1 MNALQSAQGHIR
13 TLAAS
18 ETTALVG
25 LKAGSSL
32 LRLVSN
38 LILTRILAPEAFG
51 AVGIIVSI
59 RYVLAMVS
67 DMGFRAFLIRHER
80 HDDQFLNTLWS
91 VQLARNILL
100 TAVMIAGAALFASAY
115 GNPQLT
121 TAIAIAGLLFL
132 FEGVSPMS
140 IFIAERAQQVRRIS
154 IIEFAEVCLTI
165 IVTIGAALFLQSYW
179 AIIVGIFAGASFRLF
194 VSVFLLPSQRLRLR
208 ADKDTLRDLWA
219 FSRIVIPSSIVSIFL
234 TQTDK
239 FLMAQSLPLEKLGL
253 FMLATTLTLAVVETV
268 SLYTTR
274 VFFPL
279 LSQANRTE
287 PDTLAD
293 LYYSSRQRLICF
305 LAFGIGGLIGGAEVL
320 ITVLFDDRYLEAS
333 THLSILCL
341 APLLK
346 LFSFPAEQCL
356 VVKGYIAATLTGN
369 LFRMGWIIAL
379 GFAAYYLSGPLA
391 VIVVIS
397 TMEIATL
404 PLFWRRL
411 SRLGILSFFKEAQ
424 IAGCALVGFAI
435 GVAATLLMR
444 LIFVA

>member
-1 MNALQSAQGHIR
+1 MNVLQSAQGHIR

-25 LKAGSSL
+25 LKVGSSV
-32 LRLVSN
+32 LRLASN

-59 RYVLAMVS
+59 RFVLAMVS
-67 DMGFRAFLIRHER
+67 DLGFRAFLIRNDR
-80 HDDQFLNTLWS
+80 SDDEFLNTLWS
-91 VQLARNILL
+91 VQLVRNILL
-100 TAVMIAGAALFASAY
+100 TAVMIAGAALFARAY

-121 TAIAIAGLLFL
+121 TAVAITGLLFL
-132 FEGVSPMS
+132 FEGVAPMS
-140 IFIAERAQQVRRIS
+140 MFIAERAQQIRRIS
-154 IIEFAEVCLTI
+154 IIEFVEVCLTI
-165 IVTIGAALFLQSYW
+165 AFTIGAALLMRSYW

-194 VSVFLLPSQRLRLR
+194 VSFFVLPSQRLRFKIE
-208 ADKDTLRDLWA
+208 KDVLVELWA

-253 FMLATTLTLAVVETV
+253 FMLATTLTLAVVEIV
-268 SLYTTR
+268 NLYTTR

-287 PDTLAD
+287 PNMLKS
-293 LYYSSRQRLICF
+293 LYYGSRLRLVCF
-305 LAFGIGGLIGGAEVL
+305 LAFGVGGLIGGAEVL

-333 THLSILCL
+333 TYLSILCL
-341 APLLK
+341 APLLR

-369 LFRMGWIIAL
+369 LFRMGWIVVL

-404 PLFWRRL
+404 PLYWRRL
-411 SRLGILSFFKEAQ
+411 SRFGILSFFKEAQ